1 MPKKNETKTQ
11 KDAKKT
17 TGKTESPKISP
28 APMTP
33 PAVEPAKPAEV
44 AKSAPTPP
52 PAPTA
57 AEKPAATPTPAPAP
71 APKAAEK
78 PAATPTP
85 APAPAPKAAEKPVAP
100 AKAAK
105 SKPVATESDVTVVVA
120 KYDVGYGNHLYIRG
134 EGAGLNWDT
143 GILMKNVENDVWV
156 WTTNEAAGGEVA
168 FKFLINDEI
177 WSEGDNLIAPAGE
190 TTTLY
195 PAFF

>member
-11 KDAKKT
+11 KDSKKT
-17 TGKTESPKISP
+17 TGKTESPKIPP
-28 APMTP
+28 APVTP
-33 PAVEPAKPAEV
+33 PAVESAKPAEV
-44 AKSAPTPP
+44 AK
-52 PAPTA
+52 
-57 AEKPAATPTPAPAP
+57 ATSSPAPA
-71 APKAAEK
+71 
-78 PAATPTP
+78 P

-134 EGAGLNWDT
+134 EGAGLSWDT

-156 WTTNEAAGGEVA
+156 WTTNEAAGDAVA
-168 FKFLINDEI
+168 FKFLINDEM
-177 WSEGDNLIAPAGE
+177 WSEGDNMVAPAGE

-195 PAFF
+195 PSFF

>member
-52 PAPTA
+52 
-57 AEKPAATPTPAPAP
+57 P